1 MVLVTEPLW
10 PLWMVPYPTILGW
23 KNDLDIGHPFES
35 IRVGLGILNRSRDD
49 SRLSD
54 W

>member
-1 MVLVTEPLW
+1 MAFMAFMAFMDGPL
-10 PLWMVPYPTILGW
+10 PYYIGW